1 MRIGECTNRQDLVE
15 TLIAERQNRLELR
28 RGHET
33 VWWNNIALLAG
44 DHYTTW
50 NGNQGLF
57 VDQTD
62 EDDNLLQ
69 LVINHALTVARVELA
84 RLVKS
89 HPIMEVLAEGEDEE
103 SLAATRVAKAALEG
117 AEWKYKLRKIRK
129 DALWW
134 MIATGIAGVYV
145 GYDPND
151 EADGVRQFIIDPET
165 QEAVFNPDRIEEMH
179 QQMQDGELDEVTV
192 EEHP

>member
-1 MRIGECTNRQDLVE
+1 MRIGECTNRQDLLE
-15 TLIAERQNRLELR
+15 AILTERNSRLELR

-33 VWWNNIALLAG
+33 VGWTIIALLSG

-57 VDQTD
+57 VDQTS

-69 LVINHALTVARVELA
+69 LVINHALTVARVELS

-117 AEWKYKLRKIRK
+117 AEWKYK
-129 DALWW
+129 
-134 MIATGIAGVYV
+134 
-145 GYDPND
+145 
-151 EADGVRQFIIDPET
+151 
-165 QEAVFNPDRIEEMH
+165 
-179 QQMQDGELDEVTV
+179 
-192 EEHP
+192 